1 MEEGASPSCGF
12 QSLTCNF
19 LRYALRGRWVDQ
31 SEQTCSNTMQT
42 TRPQSSLPF
51 RKHVSLWRIHWW
63 YPLPQHPLPLSLSF
77 VSPSLFL
84 SPLTLH
90 AEEGEWSEVKVKKGE
105 SPSPR
110 HSHTA
115 VVWKNSLFIFGGALE
130 KGALDNTLYSF
141 NFGTVTPLPSF
152 NLWHA
157 YFDFSRAA
165 CDLILSVQ
173 RTWKKVSVKGTPP
186 SGRWGHSAV
195 VFGSSMFIF
204 GGFSESSSSN
214 QLFQFDFGT
223 FPSLSFPVVGKTHSR
238 QQSIREESM
247 ERNHIR
253 ECSIKPSSS
262 FRGDLQ
268 TLHVCFRR
276 IFNFQLFWSSPF
288 WFWYVHSL
296 RLLTSSV

>member
-141 NFGTVTPLPSF
+141 NFGTNIPLPSSSF
-152 NLWHA
+152 HTKLPARFW
-157 YFDFSRAA
+157 F
-165 CDLILSVQ
+165 SVQ

-223 FPSLSFPVVGKTHSR
+223 LPSSFPYVFGCGRNSPQ
-238 QQSIREESM
+238 QQSIREESV
-247 ERNHIR
+247 ERDHIR

-262 FRGDLQ
+262 FSSDIQ
-268 TLHVCFRR
+268 TLHVRVWR
-276 IFNFQLFWSSPF
+276 IFDFQLFWSS
-288 WFWYVHSL
+288 SL
-296 RLLTSSV
+296 RFW